1 MDIRSQLNTS
11 AYLSLNL
18 VQRHQFYKHKE
29 TKSQHDAGLL
39 SRLSAAPLKL
49 LIRLGDF

>member
-29 TKSQHDAGLL
+29 TKSQHDAGF
-39 SRLSAAPLKL
+39 AYYHGYQPL
-49 LIRLGDF
+49 R